1 VTGHRDGSVRTEP
14 SPENQLLEI
23 ACDESGYEGERLV
36 GGTTDVFAH
45 GSVLLDEESAA
56 DCIQELRN
64 RIRSPATEYK
74 ANHVLREK
82 HRPVLL
88 WLLGPSGPLHGNAHV
103 QLVDKAFFLVSKV
116 IDLLVEDVVNPG
128 TGDQPAA
135 ILYREGR
142 RSLDPG
148 QWDAFL
154 EAANKLMRS
163 KDREEVGTSVD
174 SFFQAV
180 DGLAGSGGKADEVL
194 ELLSQGRPR
203 AEAFRAQLLD
213 NPEILPVLDPLMP
226 AIVRAVDFWGEGWKP
241 VAIVHDRQN
250 TLPKER
256 IAQLIAMAS
265 EPGHA
270 AAGHALTSRL
280 VSLTLLD
287 SFSQPRI
294 QLADFLA
301 GVARKIASDQL
312 HNRDDTELTALLR
325 PYLDSHSIWADDRSW
340 SRLSPSPGIQPN

>member
-1 VTGHRDGSVRTEP
+1 MTGHRDGSVRTQP
-14 SPENQLLEI
+14 APGNQLIEI
-23 ACDESGYEGERLV
+23 ACDESGYEGEKLV

-56 DCIQELRN
+56 ECIQELRH

-74 ANHVLREK
+74 AGHVLREK

-116 IDLLVEDVVNPG
+116 VDLLVEDVLQPG

-135 ILYREGR
+135 VLYREGR
-142 RSLDPG
+142 RSLDPEH
-148 QWDAFL
+148 WNSFL
-154 EAANKLMRS
+154 EASNNLMRS
-163 KDREEVGTSVD
+163 KDREDVETTVD

-180 DGLAGSGGKADEVL
+180 DGLAGSRGKADEVL
-194 ELLSQGRPR
+194 ELLAQGRPR
-203 AEAFRAQLLD
+203 AETFRAQLFED
-213 NPEILPVLDPLMP
+213 PEILPVLDPLMP
-226 AIVRAVDFWGEGWKP
+226 AIVRAVDYWGAGWKP

-265 EPGHA
+265 EPGR
-270 AAGHALTSRL
+270 ALKGRL

-312 HNRDDTELTALLR
+312 HDRDDTETTALLR
-325 PYLDSHSIWADDRSW
+325 PYLDSFSIWGDDPSR
-340 SRLSPSPGIQPN
+340 SRLIPSPGAASGAPS